1 LRKIIGQFLSIAKI
15 QNMKIL
21 VVEDEPSISNLIKKG
36 LEENGFEAVQAFDGE
51 MGLKLAQRSE
61 FALIILDIVLPGLS
75 GLEVCQKLRSEL
87 NIQTPVMMLTA
98 LNETNDIVAGLDI
111 GADDYLGKPFKF
123 KELLARVR
131 ALTRRTGV
139 IPPPP
144 ANQLKVAD
152 LIVDLD
158 AKTVNRAGKEIK
170 LTAKEF
176 FLLEY
181 LMRNRNRVLSR
192 MDILEKVWEINF
204 DLGTNV
210 VDVYMNYLRN
220 KVDKP
225 FETKLIQTVVGM
237 GYVLKEV

>member
-1 LRKIIGQFLSIAKI
+1 
-15 QNMKIL
+15 MKIL

-36 LEENGFEAVQAFDGE
+36 LEENGYEVMQAFDGE
-51 MGLKLAQRSE
+51 MGLLLAQRSE
-61 FALIILDIVLPGLS
+61 YAVIILDIILPGLN
-75 GLEVCQKLRSEL
+75 GLEVCQKLRKDLGVQS
-87 NIQTPVMMLTA
+87 PVLMLTA
-98 LNETNDIVAGLDI
+98 LNETDDVVTGLDA

-131 ALTRRTGV
+131 ALSRRSSS
-139 IPPPP
+139 IPATP
-144 ANQLKVAD
+144 ANLLKVAD
-152 LIVDLD
+152 LVVDLD
-158 AKTVNRAGKEIK
+158 AKTVKRAGMDIK

-192 MDILEKVWEINF
+192 MDILEKVWDINF

-220 KVDKP
+220 KIDKP
-225 FETKLIQTVVGM
+225 FDHKLIHTMVGM
-237 GYVLKEV
+237 GYVLKEG